1 MPEEEKKTENLI
13 DVGEAD
19 EKATEIDLDKK
30 AEGGEIKDE
39 KTTQDS
45 DKSADTPEKSSEQ
58 LDIRDSKDDKE
69 QATKEEVKEP
79 EQKKEMEE
87 YSDGVKKRIAKLTRK
102 MREAERQKEEAV
114 TYAKR
119 VMRERDE
126 LTHTAVTLD
135 RDYAVEM
142 ENRIK
147 SSLAAAQAKL
157 GASREADDKKAE
169 VEALTAISQLGYEQ
183 GKLAEIKSRQKMEE
197 TAKETARKQ
206 GPAAQYPAQ
215 QTPPPDPKAED
226 WAEKNEWFG
235 KDNAMTYTAF
245 DLHRKLTEEEGF
257 DPKSNSYY
265 EEIDKRIKLEFPHK
279 FGKVE
284 QQISKPTQ
292 NVASATRSSKTS
304 RKTVKLTSSQVA
316 IAKKLNVP
324 LEEYARQLR
333 LTEGE

>member
-1 MPEEEKKTENLI
+1 MPEENKKTEDLI

-30 AEGGEIKDE
+30 AEGGEVKDE

-45 DKSADTPEKSSEQ
+45 DKPADTPAEPDKQPDVQASEP
-58 LDIRDSKDDKE
+58 DK
-69 QATKEEVKEP
+69 KEEVKEP

-87 YSDGVKKRIAKLTRK
+87 YSEGVKKRIAKLTRK

-126 LTHTAVTLD
+126 LTHTATTLD
-135 RDYAVEM
+135 RDYAKEM
-142 ENRIK
+142 ENRIQ

-197 TAKETARKQ
+197 TANETRRKQ
-206 GPAAQYPAQ
+206 GPAAQYPTQ
-215 QTPPPDPKAED
+215 QTPLPDPKAED
-226 WAEKNEWFG
+226 WSEKNE
-235 KDNAMTYTAF
+235 
-245 DLHRKLTEEEGF
+245 
-257 DPKSNSYY
+257 
-265 EEIDKRIKLEFPHK
+265 
-279 FGKVE
+279 
-284 QQISKPTQ
+284 
-292 NVASATRSSKTS
+292 
-304 RKTVKLTSSQVA
+304 
-316 IAKKLNVP
+316 
-324 LEEYARQLR
+324 
-333 LTEGE
+333 